1 MGRFRVVDAG
11 DAIRCKYGRNV
22 SARVTRT
29 ILHHL
34 AMASLQMSA
43 LQNGQPYEAGQSS

>member
-11 DAIRCKYGRNV
+11 KAINGRNV

-43 LQNGQPYEAGQSS
+43 LQIGQPYEAGQSS